1 MGRASWRLCGAA
13 LLLACSA
20 PALAVAGAA
29 LLAPPPAEPY
39 QRAISPD
46 LLPRLARER
55 VLMLPSDA
63 AAPDLVQGLVVFS
76 QPYALVWRLL
86 AQTERQ
92 REYRSEL
99 AELTNVEHFANGV
112 VDRHRIRVLFVGLTY
127 HLRYQLDPSAWHI
140 EWSLAPNY
148 ENGMQQISGS
158 WDLFDLGGDRT
169 LGRLGSTVHVGAALP
184 RSLQDAITR
193 KNLPET
199 LDNIRRWVDSGGTW
213 RP

>member
-39 QRAISPD
+39 LRAISPD

-55 VLMLPSDA
+55 FLMLPSDA
-63 AAPDLVQGLVVFS
+63 VAPDLVQGLVVFS

-169 LGRLGSTVHVGAALP
+169 LGRLGSTVRVGSALP
-184 RSLQDAITR
+184 RSFQDAVTR

-199 LDNIRRWVDSGGTW
+199 LDSIRRWVDSGGTW

>member
-13 LLLACSA
+13 LLLACVAPEFAIADTALRA
-20 PALAVAGAA
+20 PAPAG
-29 LLAPPPAEPY
+29 PY
-39 QRAISPD
+39 LRAISPD
-46 LLPRLARER
+46 LRQRLERER
-55 VLMLPSDA
+55 FVMLPSDA
-63 AAPDLVQGLVVFS
+63 ATPGLVQGLVVFS

-92 REYRSEL
+92 REYRKEL
-99 AELTNVEHFANGV
+99 TELTNVERFANGV
-112 VDRHRIRVLFVGLTY
+112 VDRHRISVLFVRLTY
-127 HLRYQLDPSAWHI
+127 HLRYELDPSTWHI

-148 ENGMQQISGS
+148 ENGMQYISGA

-169 LGRLGSTVHVGAALP
+169 LGRLGSTVRVGSALP
-184 RSLQDAITR
+184 RSFQDAVTR

>member
-1 MGRASWRLCGAA
+1 MGRGSWRLCGAA

-20 PALAVAGAA
+20 PEFAVADAA

-39 QRAISPD
+39 LRAISPD
-46 LLPRLARER
+46 LLPRLERER
-55 VLMLPSDA
+55 FLMLPSDA
-63 AAPDLVQGLVVFS
+63 TAPGLAQGLVVFS

-92 REYRSEL
+92 REYRKEL
-99 AELTNVEHFANGV
+99 TELTNVERFANGV
-112 VDRHRIRVLFVGLTY
+112 VDRHRISVLFVHLSY
-127 HLRYQLDPSAWHI
+127 HLRYELDPSAWHI

-148 ENGMQQISGS
+148 ENDIQQISGA

-169 LGRLGSTVHVGAALP
+169 LGRLGSAVRVGTALP
-184 RSLQDAITR
+184 RSMQDAITR
-193 KNLPET
+193 NKVPET
-199 LDNIRRWVDSGGTW
+199 LDNVRRWVDSGGTW

>member
-1 MGRASWRLCGAA
+1 LCGAA

-39 QRAISPD
+39 LRAISPD

-55 VLMLPSDA
+55 FLMLPSDA
-63 AAPDLVQGLVVFS
+63 VAPDLVQGLVVFS